1 MATNFDLD
9 MQEVF
14 LANSISSE
22 TKEWAKQSVSITAQ
36 STSMDLSFACQNTLG
51 ELVDNVFLGQITFGI
66 PGGVIS
72 KDFLIQTTS
81 VPELSTFAIFFT
93 TGFDL
98 FFIRRRKPIN
108 S

>member
-14 LANSISSE
+14 SANCISSE

-93 TGFDL
+93 TGFGL